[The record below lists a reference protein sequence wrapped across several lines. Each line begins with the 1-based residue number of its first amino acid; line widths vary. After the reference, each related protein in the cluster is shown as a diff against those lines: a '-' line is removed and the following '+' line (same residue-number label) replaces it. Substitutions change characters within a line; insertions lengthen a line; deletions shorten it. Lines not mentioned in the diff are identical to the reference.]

1 MPDTHRASQTV
12 IITVSIIVILLE
24 STTVVLEL
32 WAASGDPGEDD
43 ELRAIEGVRDA

>member
-1 MPDTHRASQTV
+1 MPDAHRVHQAV

-32 WAASGDPGEDD
+32 WAASG
-43 ELRAIEGVRDA
+43 IQVRMTSYGP